1 MSNTTDDIRAEIETD
16 DFIDVDALDTD
27 VGAYGCQEATGVT
40 TDGVIIKIIH
50 WLI

>member
-1 MSNTTDDIRAEIETD
+1 MDTEDSIN
-16 DFIDVDALDTD
+16 VDALDTD

-40 TDGVIIKIIH
+40 TDGIIIRIIH